1 MSPMLSTVLL
11 MLTQAASPPA
21 GDDIVVTARPEGC
34 RIDLAE
40 KALTDQEFDAKAK
53 EWAAGRPVRVI
64 AKSNA
69 SIACLSKIAFKLNDR
84 GVTQIQFVDPSGKSE
99 GKFRQ
104 PNLPVQSSG
113 GGGGG
118 SGGYVEDDIRERERS
133 LFARRIAGMILAG
146 NCGAARRLALEN
158 GDLDAAAKATTVC
171 SAPMPGK

>member
-1 MSPMLSTVLL
+1 MILLLSTVLL
-11 MLTQAASPPA
+11 MGAQGPAAPVP
-21 GDDIVVTARPEGC
+21 DDIVVTARPEGC

-53 EWAAGRPVRVI
+53 EWAAGKPVRVI
-64 AKSNA
+64 ARSNA

-104 PNLPVQSSG
+104 PNLPVQASG
-113 GGGGG
+113 GGGGAG
-118 SGGYVEDDIRERERS
+118 FVEDDLRERERS
-133 LFARRIAGMILAG
+133 LFARKIAGMILAG

-171 SAPMPGK
+171 SVAVPGK

>member
-1 MSPMLSTVLL
+1 MILVLSPLLL
-11 MLTQAASPPA
+11 MGLQAGSPPA

-64 AKSNA
+64 ARSNA

-104 PNLPVQSSG
+104 PNLPAQTG

-118 SGGYVEDDIRERERS
+118 GFVEDDLRERERS
-133 LFARRIAGMILAG
+133 LFARKIAGMILAG
-146 NCGAARRLALEN
+146 NCGAARRLALES
-158 GDLDAAAKATTVC
+158 GDLDVAAKATTVC
-171 SAPMPGK
+171 SAAVPGK